1 MVMNGDDK
9 KMVWSTLAGLALVAA
24 LTAVLTATAPY
35 WSLALSVRTGLPSTR
50 IFVFPL
56 IVALIAPVVGV
67 VHERLGWSRARIA
80 AVVVG
85 GLLLGYLAGGL
96 LAGDKDVGP
105 VSPRERGMAL
115 ELQRAVPPGRRLPKG
130 RALFGTAIAVPD
142 QRTVVRATVRIR
154 KALVDGLSGG
164 FFHHLITVGGPDT
177 ESVDAALRGAVRR
190 LPKCRRGN
198 IHITVVTPS
207 PISDQ
212 TRQTLVNKGLA
223 LDEVQH
229 TFP

>member
-1 MVMNGDDK
+1 MNDDDK
-9 KMVWSTLAGLALVAA
+9 KTVWSTLAALTLVAGV
-24 LTAVLTATAPY
+24 TAVLVATAPY
-35 WSLALSVRTGLPSTR
+35 WSLALNVRTGLPGTR
-50 IFVFPL
+50 IFGFSL
-56 IVALIAPVVGV
+56 IVALIAPMVRV
-67 VHERLGWSRARIA
+67 VHNRLGWSRARIA

-85 GLLLGYLAGGL
+85 GLLLGYLAGGF
-96 LAGDKDVGP
+96 LAGDEDVGP

-115 ELQRAVPPGRRLPKG
+115 EIQRAVPPGRRLPEG

-142 QRTVVRATVRIR
+142 EHTVARAAVRIR

-177 ESVDAALRGAVRR
+177 ESVDAALRRAVRR

-198 IHITVVTPS
+198 IHITIVTPS

-212 TRQTLVNKGLA
+212 TRQTLINKGLA
-223 LDEVQH
+223 LDEIEY